1 MKKKWAFVLAVVLAL
16 VPVNASTL
24 KDKKNELNN
33 TQQHIKD
40 KKAQASQTKE
50 KKEAIQQEIKAAD
63 LELVKIQD
71 NIKELGQQLDKKK
84 EEIKESQGKLDQA
97 IAKKDEQYSATKD
110 RMVQMYKNQK
120 IGYMQV
126 IFSSSSF
133 WEAINRVEY
142 VRRISRKDHNILD
155 EYKAQIQTIEEQK
168 KKIEDEKDEL
178 DILQKTEIA
187 KNEELEKARDK
198 KQQAMEKLAAEEGKL
213 QSEIENLESVSED
226 LKAEINRLTKELEEK
241 AKAQQAAAANKNTSG
256 SSSASSSGGGSIPTQ
271 YVGGTFMWPV
281 PGYYRISSDYQGR
294 TSPISG
300 KSEFHTGI
308 DIPAS
313 YGEDVVAAADG
324 VVIKSGWVNG
334 YGNTIMISHGS
345 GIVTLYG
352 HNSSLVASNG
362 QSVKKG
368 QVIAKI
374 GSTGN
379 STGNHCHF
387 EVRVNGDHTSPWPYL
402 NN

>member
-1 MKKKWAFVLAVVLAL
+1 MKKKIAL
-16 VPVNASTL
+16 FFAILLVFIPVNASSL
-24 KDKKNELNN
+24 SDKKNELNS

-40 KKAQASQTKE
+40 KEAQVTEKQEAKAAI
-50 KKEAIQQEIKAAD
+50 EAEIKEVD
-63 LELVKIQD
+63 LEIVGIQN
-71 NIKELGQQLDKKK
+71 NIKELGEQLEEKKVQ
-84 EEIKESQGKLDQA
+84 IKESEQKLDLA
-97 IAKKDEQYSATKD
+97 NTKKDEQYDATKA

-126 IFSSSSF
+126 VFSSNSF
-133 WEAINRVEY
+133 WDAINRMEY
-142 VRRISRKDHNILD
+142 VRRISQKDNNILD
-155 EYKAQIQTIEEQK
+155 EYQKQIAEIEVQK
-168 KKIEDEKDEL
+168 KNIESEKNDL
-178 DILQKTEIA
+178 DLLQKAAYA
-187 KNEELEKARDK
+187 KNEELESVRSK
-198 KQQAMEKLAAEEGKL
+198 KETAMEQLAKEEGKL
-213 QSEIENLESVSED
+213 KSEIESLEEISED
-226 LKAEINRLTKELEEK
+226 LKAEINELTRKL
-241 AKAQQAAAANKNTSG
+241 AAQ
-256 SSSASSSGGGSIPTQ
+256 ASSSGSKVPSQ

-281 PGYYRISSDYQGR
+281 PGYYRISSDYVNR
-294 TSPISG
+294 TSPIFG
-300 KSEFHTGI
+300 TAEFHTGI

-324 VVIKSGWVNG
+324 VIITSGWVRG

-352 HNSSLVASNG
+352 HNSSLVVSNG

-368 QVIAKI
+368 QVVAKI
-374 GSTGN
+374 GSTGY